1 MSRSSSPTDRPIA
14 SSTMN
19 NFTVK
24 TVNAHNNYSFTKEY
38 EISAADFYAAKGS
51 LQNQVVILDEDI
63 HGLTLSLHWGYFSY
77 GSYISLQDTRISVSR
92 SAMGVRTQDKRFRA
106 ADLVASVTV
115 NARSDHGEGSWVHL
129 LDPSHTNEVQLFYS
143 HQMSIQH
150 GECLRIKLKLISEY
164 IATGPKT
171 AILKG
176 HEIIAAN
183 IDSSTWNDL
192 CFVLYRRIPFYSL
205 ERSAIGLVYANKAAL
220 AKVSP
225 YFESCMPFRY
235 CAQLGSLC

>member
-1 MSRSSSPTDRPIA
+1 
-14 SSTMN
+14 MN
-19 NFTVK
+19 HFTVK
-24 TVNAHNNYSFTKEY
+24 IVNAHNNYSFTKEY

-63 HGLTLSLHWGYFSY
+63 HGLTLSLRWGYFSY

-92 SAMGVRTQDKRFRA
+92 STMGVRTQDERFKA
-106 ADLVASVTV
+106 TDLVASVTV
-115 NARSDHGEGSWVHL
+115 NARSDHREGSWVHL
-129 LDPSHTNEVQLFYS
+129 LDPSHTDEVQLFYS

-164 IATGPKT
+164 IATGPRP

-176 HEIIAAN
+176 HEIIAAS

-192 CFVLYRRIPFYSL
+192 CFVLYKRIPSHSL
-205 ERSAIGLVYANKAAL
+205 DRGAIGLVYANKAAL

-225 YFESCMPFRY
+225 YFESCKPSHHR
-235 CAQLGSLC
+235 AQLASLCWS